1 MIDEI
6 FKAIEV
12 LKAGGIILYPTET
25 VWGLGCDATNTDA
38 VAKIY
43 ALKQRED
50 QKAMIILVDK
60 TDNAAKYVQDMPEIA
75 WQLWD
80 VSENP
85 LTLILPEGRGV
96 AKNALPEDNTIA
108 IRVTSHKFCQGLIR
122 RLGRP
127 LISTSANITGKRP
140 PQYFEDVAK
149 EIKNGVDM
157 VINPTFAE
165 KLSGQPSSIIKVGH
179 GSTIEV
185 IR

>member
-6 FKAIEV
+6 YKAIDV

-25 VWGLGCDATNTDA
+25 VWGLGCDATNSEA

-60 TDNAAKYVQDMPEIA
+60 VDNAAKYVQDMPEVA
-75 WQLWD
+75 WQLWEI
-80 VSENP
+80 SEDP

-96 AKNALPEDNTIA
+96 AKNALPKENTIA
-108 IRVTSHKFCQGLIR
+108 IRVTSHKFCKELIR

-127 LISTSANITGKRP
+127 LISTSANITEKATP
-140 PQYFEDVAK
+140 KYYEDVPK

-157 VINPTFAE
+157 VVNPTFAG

-179 GSTIEV
+179 GATIEV

>member
-1 MIDEI
+1 MQDEI

-12 LKAGGIILYPTET
+12 LKSGGIILYPTET
-25 VWGLGCDATNTDA
+25 VWGIGCDATNSEA

-60 TDNAAKYVQDMPEIA
+60 TDNAAKYVQEMPEVA

-80 VSENP
+80 VSETP

-96 AKNALPEDNTIA
+96 AKNVLPPDNTIA
-108 IRVTSHKFCQGLIR
+108 IRVTSHKFCQTLLR
-122 RLGRP
+122 KFGRP
-127 LISTSANITGKRP
+127 LISTSANITGKQTP
-140 PQYFEDVAK
+140 KYYEDVAK
-149 EIKNGVDM
+149 EIRNGVDM
-157 VINPTFAE
+157 IVNPEFGFRP
-165 KLSGQPSSIIKVGH
+165 SGKPSSIIKIGH
-179 GSTIEV
+179 GSTIEI

>member
-6 FKAIEV
+6 YKAIDV
-12 LKAGGIILYPTET
+12 LKSGGIILYPTET
-25 VWGLGCDATNTDA
+25 VWGLGCDATNSEA

-60 TDNAAKYVQDMPEIA
+60 IDNAAKYVQNMPDAA
-75 WQLWD
+75 WQLWE
-80 VSENP
+80 VSETP

-96 AKNALPEDNTIA
+96 AKNALPKENTIA
-108 IRVTSHKFCQGLIR
+108 IRVTSHKFCKELIR

-127 LISTSANITGKRP
+127 LISTSANITDKTTP
-140 PQYFEDVAK
+140 KYYEDVTK
-149 EIKNGVDM
+149 EIKDGVDM
-157 VINPTFAE
+157 VINPKFAD
-165 KLSGQPSSIIKVGH
+165 KPTGKPSSIIKIGH